1 MNKDNLIEN
10 YAVALFNNAMVD
22 NIQDKIFEE
31 ITAINRIITDNF
43 DIREFLFSPIVNKID
58 KINVVNSLV
67 KNTKFNK
74 IVNNFL
80 LLLIKNSRTHILS
93 NIVDAYNTLL
103 YESKNIKIVQVIS
116 ANKLQPKEQ
125 EWIKSRIEKELNQK
139 TEILFDIDST
149 IIGGIVI
156 KYDSMLQD
164 YSIKGSLEK
173 IAKSLKKV
181 RIAA

>member
-43 DIREFLFSPIVNKID
+43 DMREFLFSPIVNKND

-80 LLLIKNSRTHILS
+80 LLLVKNSRTAILS

-173 IAKSLKKV
+173 ITKALKKV
-181 RIAA
+181 RIVA

>member
-43 DIREFLFSPIVNKID
+43 DIREFLFSPIVNKND

-80 LLLIKNSRTHILS
+80 LLLVKNSRTAILS

-173 IAKSLKKV
+173 ITKALKKV
-181 RIAA
+181 RIVA

>member
-1 MNKDNLIEN
+1 MNKGNLIKN

-31 ITAINRIITDNF
+31 ITSINRIITDNF
-43 DIREFLFSPIVNKID
+43 DIREFLFSPIVNKND
-58 KINVVNSLV
+58 KINAVNSLA
-67 KNTKFNK
+67 KNIK
-74 IVNNFL
+74 ISTIVQNFL
-80 LLLIKNSRTHILS
+80 LLLVKNSRTAILS

-139 TEILFDIDST
+139 TEILFDIDNT

-173 IAKSLKKV
+173 ITKVLKTV
-181 RIAA
+181 NIAV

>member
-1 MNKDNLIEN
+1 MNKGNLIEN

-31 ITAINRIITDNF
+31 ITSINRIITDNF
-43 DIREFLFSPIVNKID
+43 DIREFLFSPIVNKND
-58 KINVVNSLV
+58 KINAVNSLA
-67 KNTKFNK
+67 KNIK
-74 IVNNFL
+74 ISTIVQNFL
-80 LLLIKNSRTHILS
+80 LLLVKNSRTAILS

-139 TEILFDIDST
+139 TEILFDIDNT

-173 IAKSLKKV
+173 ITKALKTV
-181 RIAA
+181 NIAA

>member
-1 MNKDNLIEN
+1 MVQNNLVQN
-10 YAVALFNNAMVD
+10 YAVALFNNAKSD

-31 ITAINRIITDNF
+31 ITIVNSIIEDNF
-43 DIREFLFSPIVNKID
+43 EIKEFLFSPIVNKND

-80 LLLIKNSRTHILS
+80 LLLIKNSRTTILS
-93 NIVDAYNTLL
+93 NIVGMFNKLL
-103 YESKNIKIVQVIS
+103 YESRNIKIVQVIS

-125 EWIKSRIEKELNQK
+125 EWIKSHIEKELNQK

-164 YSIKGSLEK
+164 YSIKGSLDK
-173 IAKSLKKV
+173 IAKTLKNTKV
-181 RIAA
+181 AA

>member
-43 DIREFLFSPIVNKID
+43 DIREFLFSPIVNKDD

-80 LLLIKNSRTHILS
+80 LLLVKNSRTAILS

-139 TEILFDIDST
+139 TEIIFNIDST

-173 IAKSLKKV
+173 ITKALKKV
-181 RIAA
+181 RVAA

>member
-1 MNKDNLIEN
+1 MNKDNLIKN
-10 YAVALFNNAMVD
+10 YAVALFNNAVVD

-43 DIREFLFSPIVNKID
+43 DIREFLFSPIVNKND
-58 KINVVNSLV
+58 KVNAVNSLA
-67 KNTKFNK
+67 KNIKMST
-74 IVNNFL
+74 IVQNFL
-80 LLLIKNSRTHILS
+80 LLLVKNSRTAILS
-93 NIVDAYNTLL
+93 NIVDTYNALL
-103 YESKNIKIVQVIS
+103 YESKNIKIVRVIS

-173 IAKSLKKV
+173 ITKTLKKV

>member
-43 DIREFLFSPIVNKID
+43 DIREFLFSPIVNKDD

-80 LLLIKNSRTHILS
+80 LLLVKNSRTAILS

-139 TEILFDIDST
+139 TEIIFNIDST
-149 IIGGIVI
+149 IIGGIVM

-173 IAKSLKKV
+173 ITKALKKV
-181 RIAA
+181 RVAA

>member
-43 DIREFLFSPIVNKID
+43 DIREFLFSPIVNKND

-80 LLLIKNSRTHILS
+80 LLLVKNSRTAILS

-139 TEILFDIDST
+139 TELLFDIDNT
-149 IIGGIVI
+149 IIGGIII

-164 YSIKGSLEK
+164 YSIKGSLDK

>member
-43 DIREFLFSPIVNKID
+43 DIREFLFSPIVNKDD

-80 LLLIKNSRTHILS
+80 LLLVKNSRTAILS

-173 IAKSLKKV
+173 ITKALKKV

>member
-1 MNKDNLIEN
+1 MNKGNLIKN

-31 ITAINRIITDNF
+31 ITFINRIITDNF
-43 DIREFLFSPIVNKID
+43 DIREFLFSPIVNKND
-58 KINVVNSLV
+58 KINAVNSLA
-67 KNTKFNK
+67 KNIK
-74 IVNNFL
+74 ISTIVQNFL
-80 LLLIKNSRTHILS
+80 LLLVKNSRTAILS

-125 EWIKSRIEKELNQK
+125 EWIKSHIEKELNQK

-173 IAKSLKKV
+173 IMKVLKTV
-181 RIAA
+181 NIAV

>member
-31 ITAINRIITDNF
+31 ITAINRIIIDNC
-43 DIREFLFSPIVNKID
+43 DIREFLFSPIVNKDD

-67 KNTKFNK
+67 KSTKFNK

-80 LLLIKNSRTHILS
+80 LLLVKNSRTAILS

-149 IIGGIVI
+149 IVGGIVI

-173 IAKSLKKV
+173 ITKALKKV

>member
-31 ITAINRIITDNF
+31 ITAINRIIEDSLE
-43 DIREFLFSPIVNKID
+43 IKEFLFSPIVNKND

-80 LLLIKNSRTHILS
+80 LLLVKNSRTAILS
-93 NIVDAYNTLL
+93 NIVDVYNTLL

-125 EWIKSRIEKELNQK
+125 ERIKSRIEKELNQK
-139 TEILFDIDST
+139 TELLFDIDNT
-149 IIGGIVI
+149 IIGGIII

-164 YSIKGSLEK
+164 YSIKGSLDK